1 MPVVAVVR
9 VRGHAKIKRDA
20 VETMEML
27 RLHRPNH
34 CVLLP
39 QNETTKGMLQVV
51 KDYVTWGEVGH
62 ETVARLLFHRGEVA
76 GGGRLTDSYVKEN
89 SGHTSILSLAKALEK
104 GEAKLSD
111 VKGLKPVM
119 RLSPPRGGYRGAK
132 ISFVDGGAL
141 GHRGAEID
149 KLVDRMLPKP
159 KGAK

>member
-1 MPVVAVVR
+1 MPAIVAVR
-9 VRGHAKIKRDA
+9 VRGHARIRRDA

-39 QNETTKGMLQVV
+39 QDETTKGMLQVV

-62 ETVARLLFHRGEVA
+62 ETVARLLFHRGEVV
-76 GGGRLTDSYVKEN
+76 GGAKLTDSYVKEN
-89 SGHTSILSLAKALEK
+89 SGHASILSLAKAVEK
-104 GEAKLSD
+104 GEARLSD
-111 VKGLKPVM
+111 VKGLKPVL
-119 RLSPPRGGYRGAK
+119 RLPPPRGGYRGAK
-132 ISFVDGGAL
+132 TTFVDGGAL
-141 GHRGAEID
+141 GYRGAEID